1 MKKILLL
8 ILVLTALL
16 LAGCSAVNNPA
27 EAEAEVDEAYSLIN
41 AADLVTI
48 MNERRDSFLL
58 INTHIPFEGNIP
70 TTDLSIPYN
79 DVVQNL
85 DLLPEDKDT
94 ELIIYCMSN
103 RMAYIAA
110 DELVEAGY
118 TNLKLLDGGML
129 AWQGAGLPI
138 VIEP

>member
-8 ILVLTALL
+8 TLLLTALL
-16 LAGCSAVNNPA
+16 LAACGSPNPPV
-27 EAEAEVDEAYSLIN
+27 EVEEEEVYALITP
-41 AADLVTI
+41 ADLMAI
-48 MNERRDSFLL
+48 IENRRDTFLL

-79 DVVQNL
+79 NVAQNL
-85 DLLPEDKDT
+85 SLLPEDKDS

-110 DELVEAGY
+110 DALVQAGY
-118 TNLKLLDGGML
+118 TNLKLLDGGMIG
-129 AWQGAGLPI
+129 WYGAGLPI
-138 VIEP
+138 LMEP

>member
-8 ILVLTALL
+8 TLLLTALL
-16 LAGCSAVNNPA
+16 LAACGSPNPPV
-27 EAEAEVDEAYSLIN
+27 EVEEEEVYALITP
-41 AADLVTI
+41 ADLMAI
-48 MNERRDSFLL
+48 IENRRDTFLL

-79 DVVQNL
+79 NVAQNL
-85 DLLPEDKDT
+85 SLLPEDKDS

-110 DELVEAGY
+110 DALVQAGY
-118 TNLKLLDGGML
+118 TNLKLLDGGMIG
-129 AWQGAGLPI
+129 WNGAGLPI
-138 VIEP
+138 LLEP